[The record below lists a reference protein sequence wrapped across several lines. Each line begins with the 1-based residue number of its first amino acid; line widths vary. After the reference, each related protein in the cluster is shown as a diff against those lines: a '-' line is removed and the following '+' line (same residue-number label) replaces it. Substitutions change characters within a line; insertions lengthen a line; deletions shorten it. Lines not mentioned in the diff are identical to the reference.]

1 MIYHLTND
9 LKNVINDEMP
19 QFEVEDITGRGS
31 VLQVNSLPFMCV
43 CYVGNCVFKHTGRDT
58 LYVQV

>member
-31 VLQVNSLPFMCV
+31 VLQVNSLPFVCV
-43 CYVGNCVFKHTGRDT
+43 LCWQLCFKRTGRDT